1 MDVDERTRASI
12 EMPIFCGFLGLLGA
26 LITARSR
33 VRLLPGAPHEGETMR
48 VIADRVEQPGAPL
61 MRLYIHDA
69 PHRRM
74 HMRTIQQFR
83 EVIRTAVQKAGFNT
97 PIAYPIELSVV
108 FVNPS
113 SPDLDNLLTALFLA
127 FDGATLKKS

>member
-33 VRLLPGAPHEGETMR
+33 VRL
-48 VIADRVEQPGAPL
+48 QPGAPL

-113 SPDLDNLLTALFLA
+113 SPDLDNLLTALFHA
-127 FDGATLKKS
+127 FDG